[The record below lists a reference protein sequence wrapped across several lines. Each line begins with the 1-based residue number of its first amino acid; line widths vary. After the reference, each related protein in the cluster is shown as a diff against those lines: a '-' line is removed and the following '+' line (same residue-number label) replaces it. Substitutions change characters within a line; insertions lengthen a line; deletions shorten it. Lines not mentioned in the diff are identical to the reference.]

1 MKTKIDI
8 GPTVES
14 TIEIEPE
21 IEEIIETELKK
32 KKIWMFWE

>member
-1 MKTKIDI
+1 MKTKIEI

-32 KKIWMFWE
+32 KKIWMFLE

>member
-1 MKTKIDI
+1 MKTKIEI